1 MKHRAFLTLTVASLC
16 AALTGCGTGGVPAAS
31 SAAPPAVSSASA
43 VSSSPPELTESD
55 VLAAYAAAAEV
66 YDWFDLC
73 SLPTAGEPLAEDGS
87 PYDPEQGGPAYW
99 AVEYPGPQTYD
110 DPDVRVRSSVS
121 PELRT
126 YADLDIR
133 VRSCFSPA
141 LSDELLGGPAYRDIG
156 GRLCTLGGAR
166 GGNLYYFDKTVS
178 ARPVSADRW
187 EVDVTFWADFQ
198 EPPEDASCPP
208 TSTVGFST
216 VTLPYE
222 RLTDGWRFTAFCPS
236 DGLDWDADTVFTF
249 NYYQEF
255 DVKAAY
261 HSYSDWEL
269 VCYLIHADGAYC
281 EAPFDELCHRFL
293 ERPEDVLDALA
304 LLDGSPYRERYGH
317 IDAIV
322 FAPGLDAGWMLSAE
336 EQADFSAC
344 LDACRPRSAAA
355 QSVLEKIRAVWQS
368 AEASAA

>member
-1 MKHRAFLTLTVASLC
+1 MKHRAFLILTVASLC

-31 SAAPPAVSSASA
+31 SAAPPAVSSVSA
-43 VSSSPPELTESD
+43 VSSSPPELTEED

-110 DPDVRVRSSVS
+110 D
-121 PELRT
+121 
-126 YADLDIR
+126 LDIR
-133 VRSCFSPA
+133 VRSCFSPE

-344 LDACRPRSAAA
+344 LDTCRPRSAAA
-355 QSVLEKIRAVWQS
+355 QSVLEKIRAAWQS